1 MTLSF
6 GPSSP
11 PSQRNTVENKVCNKC
26 GGLCDSCRERLL
38 EKVTEIAGLMV
49 AEAVRISVG
58 QSGNRCFS
66 IPPAPEKKRE
76 PKR

>member
-1 MTLSF
+1 
-6 GPSSP
+6 
-11 PSQRNTVENKVCNKC
+11 VVNKVCTKC

-49 AEAVRISVG
+49 AEAVRISVAHTE
-58 QSGNRCFS
+58 NLW
-66 IPPAPEKKRE
+66 PPLSSAPENKRE